1 MKIDLDLIAKLENLA
16 RLELT
21 EDERKVLRKDLQEM
35 IAMVSKLEE
44 LDLADVEPLRHV
56 TEVTNVLRE
65 DKVEGQLN
73 QEKVFLNAPDR
84 EGSYFRVP
92 KVIDRKE
99 E

>member
-1 MKIDLDLIAKLENLA
+1 MKIDLDLIVKLENLA

-21 EDERKVLRKDLQEM
+21 EDERKVLQKDLQEM
-35 IAMVSKLEE
+35 IGMVSKLEE

-65 DKVEGQLN
+65 DKVEGQLS